1 MGAQFLVVQVK
12 WDDGES
18 RQETYGPWAA
28 AADDSHLAAIGEF
41 IKSWPERSGVMPEKV
56 TLVLCTDPG
65 AWLAGDS
72 G

>member
-1 MGAQFLVVQVK
+1 MTGSP
-12 WDDGES
+12 GG
-18 RQETYGPWAA
+18 ETYGPWAA

-41 IKSWPERSGVMPEKV
+41 IRSWPERSGVMPEKV